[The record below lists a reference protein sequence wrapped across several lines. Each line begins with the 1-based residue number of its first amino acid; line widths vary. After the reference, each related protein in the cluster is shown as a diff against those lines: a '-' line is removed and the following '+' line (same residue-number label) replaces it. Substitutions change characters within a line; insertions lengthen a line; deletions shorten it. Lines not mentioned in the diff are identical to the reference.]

1 MLKALQDLRISL
13 RIITFNLLLLLLLAL
28 VALSG
33 YIGMERVAESNDTAL
48 QRRAEMANLRILQL
62 YLKNMYNYQADYIY
76 NKDPVAAQAFLQT
89 IDSLRTLRGKIRT
102 ALSNQEQYLDSK
114 LKLKLNLNFNIID
127 RQTDEFISL
136 FKIIQVQP
144 ENNPEALDILNEQSK
159 ELISQADPFITDMI
173 AEFEIIAETAYK
185 SAQTTKS
192 QTSLI
197 VITLS
202 VLAIMI
208 GLGSGLM
215 LAQTLS
221 NGARQ
226 IVLAAEQMR
235 KAEDALRES
244 EAIFGH
250 VVRAAPWGMHFY
262 QYHADG
268 QLVLIDANPAADTI
282 LGIDHKTLI
291 GKTIEDA
298 FPGLR
303 ETDIPLRYREVAHT
317 GTGWKSEQVTY
328 DHDTIHSAFEVHA
341 FQISDQ
347 RMVAAFLDIAER
359 KRIEHEREQLLRE
372 LDRKNNEL
380 ESIVYAASH
389 DLRSPLLNVM
399 GFGKLLQSA
408 SQDLR
413 QKVEALDLPPEKRQE
428 FQGLLEKRIP
438 QALHFIT
445 TSASKMDVLING
457 LLRLSRLGRAA
468 LFIEHLN
475 MDRLLQSV
483 IDAMRFQIEKA
494 EAKVILEHLPDC
506 KADATQI
513 NQVFTN
519 LLDNAL
525 KYRDPT
531 RPLQITISSQPY
543 GKHIVYTIEDNGLG
557 IAQEHQ
563 EKIWDL
569 FHRLDP
575 TGTVPGEGLGL
586 TLVVRI
592 LDRNNGRAWVES
604 QPGKGSKFYVALP
617 ASQQEEPQANER
629 T

>member
-1 MLKALQDLRISL
+1 MLKALQELRISL

-33 YIGMERVAESNDTAL
+33 YIGMERVAASNDVAL
-48 QRRAEMANLRILQL
+48 QRRAEMANLRMLQL
-62 YLKNMYNYQADYIY
+62 YLKNMYNYQTNYIY
-76 NKDPVAAQAFLQT
+76 NNDPVAATAFQNTIVPLQEF
-89 IDSLRTLRGKIRT
+89 RKKIRT
-102 ALSNQEQYLDSK
+102 TLATEEER
-114 LKLKLNLNFNIID
+114 LNLNIID
-127 RQTDEFISL
+127 RQTDQFISL
-136 FKIIQVQP
+136 FLNRIIPAQQSGDS
-144 ENNPEALDILNEQSK
+144 LTLFSLNEQSQ
-159 ELISQADPFITDMI
+159 ELISQTDPFIQNMI
-173 AEFEIIAETAYK
+173 AEFEKKAEGAYQN
-185 SAQTTKS
+185 AQDTKS
-192 QTSLI
+192 QTILI
-197 VITLS
+197 VMGLS

-208 GLGSGLM
+208 GLGSGLV

-235 KAEDALRES
+235 KAEEALRES

-268 QLVLIDANPAADTI
+268 QLVLIDANPAADVT

-291 GKTIEDA
+291 GKTIEEA

-303 ETDIPLRYREVAHT
+303 ETDIPLRYREVAHM
-317 GTGWKSEQVTY
+317 GTGWKAEQISY

-341 FQISDQ
+341 FQISDE

-494 EAKVILEHLPDC
+494 EAKVIVEHLPDC
-506 KADATQI
+506 KADAAQI

-543 GKHIVYTIEDNGLG
+543 GKHIVYTMEDNGLG

-575 TGTVPGEGLGL
+575 TGAIPGEGLGL

-617 ASQQEEPQANER
+617 ASQQEEPQSNER

>member
-1 MLKALQDLRISL
+1 MLAS
-13 RIITFNLLLLLLLAL
+13 
-28 VALSG
+28 
-33 YIGMERVAESNDTAL
+33 
-48 QRRAEMANLRILQL
+48 
-62 YLKNMYNYQADYIY
+62 
-76 NKDPVAAQAFLQT
+76 
-89 IDSLRTLRGKIRT
+89 
-102 ALSNQEQYLDSK
+102 
-114 LKLKLNLNFNIID
+114 
-127 RQTDEFISL
+127 
-136 FKIIQVQP
+136 
-144 ENNPEALDILNEQSK
+144 LNEQSK
-159 ELISQADPFITDMI
+159 ELISQTDPFIQNMI
-173 AEFEIIAETAYK
+173 AEFEKKAEGAYQN
-185 SAQTTKS
+185 AQDTKS
-192 QTSLI
+192 QTIQI
-197 VITLS
+197 VIGLS

-235 KAEDALRES
+235 KAEEALHES

-262 QYHADG
+262 QYHSDG
-268 QLVLIDANPAADTI
+268 QLVLIDANPAADAI
-282 LGIDHKTLI
+282 LGIEHKPLI
-291 GKTIEDA
+291 GKTMEEA
-298 FPGLR
+298 FPGLSQ
-303 ETDIPLRYREVAHT
+303 TDVPLRYREAAHT
-317 GTGWKSEQVTY
+317 GTSWKAEQVAY

-341 FQISDQ
+341 FQISAE

-408 SQDLR
+408 SQDLH
-413 QKVEALDLPPEKRQE
+413 QKIEALNLPPEKLQE

-468 LFIEHLN
+468 LFIEDLN
-475 MDRLLQSV
+475 MNQLFQSV
-483 IDAMRFQIEKA
+483 LDAMHFQIEKA
-494 EAKVILEHLPDC
+494 EAKVIMEDLPAC
-506 KADATQI
+506 KADAAQI

-525 KYRDPT
+525 KYRDPV

-543 GKHIVYTIEDNGLG
+543 GQHIVYTIEDNGLG

-575 TGTVPGEGLGL
+575 TGAVPGEGLGL

-592 LDRNNGRAWVES
+592 LDRNNGRVWVES

-617 ASQQEEPQANER
+617 ASQREEP
-629 T
+629 

>member
-28 VALSG
+28 VAISG
-33 YIGMERVAESNDTAL
+33 YLGMERVATSNDTAL
-48 QRRAEMANLRILQL
+48 QRRAEMANLRMLQL
-62 YLKNMYNYQADYIY
+62 YLKNMYNYQVDYIY
-76 NKDPVAAQAFLQT
+76 NNDPVAAQAFRNTIAPLQ
-89 IDSLRTLRGKIRT
+89 DFRKKIRAILT
-102 ALSNQEQYLDSK
+102 TEDQR
-114 LKLKLNLNFNIID
+114 LNLNIID
-127 RQTDEFISL
+127 RQTDQFILL
-136 FKIIQVQP
+136 FLEKIDPLDQP
-144 ENNPEALDILNEQSK
+144 RGNSTTLNQLNEQSK
-159 ELISQADPFITDMI
+159 ELISQTDPFIQNMI
-173 AEFEIIAETAYK
+173 AEFEKRAEEAYQ
-185 SAQTTKS
+185 SAQDTKS
-192 QTSLI
+192 QTILI
-197 VITLS
+197 VIGLS
-202 VLAIMI
+202 VLSIII
-208 GLGSGLM
+208 GLGSGLL

-221 NGARQ
+221 NGAHQ

-235 KAEDALRES
+235 NAEEALRES
-244 EAIFGH
+244 ESIFGH

-262 QYHADG
+262 QYHSDG
-268 QLVLIDANPAADTI
+268 QLVLIDANPAADAI
-282 LGIDHKTLI
+282 LGVEHKTLI

-303 ETDIPLRYREVAHT
+303 QTDVPLRYREVAHT
-317 GTGWKSEQVTY
+317 GNSWNAEQVAY
-328 DHDTIHSAFEVHA
+328 DHDTVHSAFEVHA
-341 FQISDQ
+341 FQISAE

-359 KRIEHEREQLLRE
+359 KRIELEREQLLRE

-468 LFIEHLN
+468 LFIEELN
-475 MDRLLQSV
+475 MDHLLQSV
-483 IDAMRFQIEKA
+483 IDAMHFQIEKA
-494 EAKVILEHLPDC
+494 EAKIIVEHLPDC
-506 KADATQI
+506 KADAAQI

-525 KYRDPT
+525 KYRDPA

-543 GKHIVYTIEDNGLG
+543 GKHIVYTMEDNGLG

-575 TGTVPGEGLGL
+575 TGAVPGEGLGL

-617 ASQQEEPQANER
+617 ASQHEEPQANES